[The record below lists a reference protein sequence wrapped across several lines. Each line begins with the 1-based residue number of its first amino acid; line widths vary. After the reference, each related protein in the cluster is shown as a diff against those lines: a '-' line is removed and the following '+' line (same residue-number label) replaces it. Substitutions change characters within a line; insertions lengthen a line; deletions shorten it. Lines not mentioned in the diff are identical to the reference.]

1 MRIVVQSKCKMLQG
15 IDWQSTVF
23 IYWVFILLQ
32 KLRILLTLS
41 VIVRSKIM
49 MMMMMGE
56 NQARNKVSLQKKI
69 RDYLG
74 IFHNMGGGVFPIP
87 KTQNQKKSALKST

>member
-41 VIVRSKIM
+41 VIVRSEIMIVM
-49 MMMMMGE
+49 MMMIMTMIIMM
-56 NQARNKVSLQKKI
+56 LCDDFD
-69 RDYLG
+69 DYDDYDD
-74 IFHNMGGGVFPIP
+74 ND
-87 KTQNQKKSALKST
+87 AL